1 MNRDEMLALVD
12 DVAAGVRVLRTR
24 DGVAVTDDQIAERAR
39 NIAAAL
45 LGNYRIEPFTGV
57 RYARP
62 PVTED
67 DFSSEGR
74 IR

>member
-1 MNRDEMLALVD
+1 MTRDEMRTMVA
-12 DVAAGVRVLRTR
+12 DVAQGVRVLRTR
-24 DGVAVTDDQIAERAR
+24 DGVPLTDAQIADRAR
-39 NIAAAL
+39 NIVAAL

-62 PVTED
+62 TVTED
-67 DFSSEGR
+67 DFAKDGR

>member
-1 MNRDEMLALVD
+1 MMALVD
-12 DVAAGVRVLRTR
+12 DVAQGVRVLRTR
-24 DGVAVTDDQIAERAR
+24 DGVPLTDAQIADRAR

-45 LGNYRIEPFTGV
+45 LGNYRIEPLTGV

-67 DFSSEGR
+67 DFTSEGR
-74 IR
+74 IRR